1 MAIGALLGGAA
12 KLAARYAPKAATAL
26 SRIKR
31 TGGLTGLGAKA
42 SAVIAKRRGVIAAS
56 GKGTKGLFGTRP
68 PSSLAAAAGQV
79 FKTGSRGSKIAAG
92 RAVNMAKEVSGLS
105 SVQRGLTTFGKPGM
119 WNKAKGLAGIGLGAM
134 GIKWTRDLLTG
145 TEAAAEDPT
154 TFADDPFQAEHGF
167 PDGPMNPGNYEP
179 NRNPLWDAP
188 DILPDFIEDRLEA
201 IDPKLLGY
209 GAAAA
214 GLIAAGT
221 GAWLGKDWLGDQ
233 WDRVTGKTPKKPGTK
248 GKGKDKGKGKGKG
261 KPGTSKNPSFKTLGA
276 EWKRLPKAQKNKY
289 EGEFNAYVKVQKEM
303 RTVAKSGSKNRSNP
317 KSPKTTQQ
325 KRMQAAAKKW
335 KKYKGRLSY
344 QEFMSKEL
352 RK

>member
-1 MAIGALLGGAA
+1 MAIGALLGAGA

-26 SRIKR
+26 SKIKS

-42 SAVIAKRRGVIAAS
+42 SAAIAKRRGVIAAS
-56 GKGTKGLFGTRP
+56 GGKGTTGLFGTRP

-79 FKTGSRGSKIAAG
+79 FKAGSRGSKIAAG
-92 RAVNMAKEVSGLS
+92 RAVNMAKEVTGLS
-105 SVQRGLTTFGKPGM
+105 SVQRGLSTFGKPGM

-154 TFADDPFQAEHGF
+154 TFADDPFQADHGF

-221 GAWLGKDWLGDQ
+221 GAWLGRDWLGDQ
-233 WDRVTGKTPKKPGTK
+233 YDKITGKTPKKPKKPGTK
-248 GKGKDKGKGKGKG
+248 GKGKKGN
-261 KPGTSKNPSFKTLGA
+261 PGTSKNPSFKTLGA
-276 EWKRLPKAQKNKY
+276 EWKRLSKAQKNKY

-303 RTVAKSGSKNRSNP
+303 RTVAKSGSKKRSNP

-352 RK
+352 SK